1 MKKLLMMVV
10 LGSIA
15 LVSSMTASADFVKF
29 YDNPKNGN
37 RVLINMKSIQ
47 HKKGKNIAW
56 CRKEFGDPVNYK
68 GFSSVEL
75 KLQADCKLN
84 KLSVLQTVGYKKQGN
99 IRTTDANIT
108 ELLLYPGTP
117 NFMAFK
123 IICGQ
128 RTPEQT
134 LKNVME
140 IQSNR

>member
-1 MKKLLMMVV
+1 MINLISMIVI
-10 LGSIA
+10 GSIA
-15 LVSSMTASADFVKF
+15 LVSSTTASADFVKF

-56 CRKEFGDPVNYK
+56 CRKEFGNPGNYK
-68 GFSSVEL
+68 GFSSFEL

-84 KLSVLQTVGYKKQGN
+84 KLSVLQTIAYKKQGDV
-99 IRTTDANIT
+99 RTTDANVT
-108 ELLLYPGTP
+108 ELLLFPGTP
-117 NFMAFK
+117 NIMAFK
-123 IICGQ
+123 IMCGQ
-128 RTPEQT
+128 KTPEQT